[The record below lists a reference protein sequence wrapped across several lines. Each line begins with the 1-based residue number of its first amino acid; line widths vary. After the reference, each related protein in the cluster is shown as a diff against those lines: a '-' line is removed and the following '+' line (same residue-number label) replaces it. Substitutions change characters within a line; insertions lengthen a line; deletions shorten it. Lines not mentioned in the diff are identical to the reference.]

1 MKVLKASE
9 SNKLSLSKKLQS
21 DKPVLI
27 LYFAE
32 WCGHCVAFKP
42 TWDAIKKKL
51 ETNKDIHVIEVENS
65 NIKHLPKTNQSVQ
78 AFPTIQLIKKGKVKE
93 YTGFRMMDSIL
104 SFVNTNI
111 AKVKTIKDK
120 APK

>member
-51 ETNKDIHVIEVENS
+51 ETNKGIHVIEVENS
-65 NIKHLPKTNQSVQ
+65 NIKYLPKTNQSIQ

-93 YTGFRMMDSIL
+93 YTGFRMLDSII
-104 SFVNTNI
+104 SFVNTNMP
-111 AKVKTIKDK
+111 KVKTIKDK